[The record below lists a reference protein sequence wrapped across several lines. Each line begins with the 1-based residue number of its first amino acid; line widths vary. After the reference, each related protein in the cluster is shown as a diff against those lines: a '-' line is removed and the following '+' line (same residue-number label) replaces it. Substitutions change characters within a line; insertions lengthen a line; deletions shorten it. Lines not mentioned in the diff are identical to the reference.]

1 MKNNRRSESCGTA
14 AECAAGKGAAENKTM
29 EYMKISE
36 TEEHLLERLHSPDDL
51 KALSP
56 EQCTALCAEIRS
68 LLIETVSKT
77 GGHLASNLGSVELTV
92 AMHRV
97 FDSPEDKFVWD
108 VGHQCY
114 THKILTGRLER
125 FSTLRQENG
134 ISGFPK
140 PNESE
145 HDSFISGHSST
156 AISVACGIAEG
167 MRLHGDKEHFAV
179 AVVGD
184 GAMTGGLSY
193 EGLNNAGK
201 SRNNLIVIL
210 NDNEMSISKNVG
222 ALARY
227 LSSMRSSE
235 GYVRTKKAVERRLNR
250 TAVIGPSVAK
260 VIKNSKSVVR
270 DVLLQSATIFEDF
283 GFVYLGPVD
292 GHNLVELEE
301 VLLAAKEY
309 HRPVFIHVHT
319 VKGKGYAPAEAK
331 PSEYHG
337 ISKFDIETG
346 NPEVSAADSYSEM
359 FGKELVQLAKHDPR
373 ICAVTAAMGGGT
385 GLHHFAREFPNR
397 YYDVGIAEQHA
408 VTFSAALASMGELPV
423 FAVYS
428 SFLQRA
434 YDQVL
439 HDVCAQNL
447 PVVFAVDRAGLV
459 GKDGATHQGIFDL
472 SYLSSIPNLT
482 VMAPK
487 NKWELSDMLKFAI
500 AAEEPVAI
508 RYPRG
513 EACDLWKDQRA
524 PIQKGCAEVLA
535 EGTEVALFAIGSM
548 VETAWQVR
556 KKLAEK
562 GIPTT
567 VVNARFAMPL
577 DKNCLRKL
585 AESHPLLVTMEENVA
600 SGGFGEHVAAFL
612 EEEALHTKVLR
623 IAIPDCFVEHG
634 SVGELKKALGLDA
647 DSVTEKI
654 LAELPEEL

>member
-77 GGHLASNLGSVELTV
+77 GGHLASNLGSVELTM

-434 YDQVL
+434 YDQL
-439 HDVCAQNL
+439 MHDVAIGGMH
-447 PVVFAVDRAGLV
+447 VVLGIDRAGVV
-459 GKDGATHQGIFDL
+459 GEDGETHHGLYDVSFL
-472 SYLSSIPNLT
+472 CTVPNT
-482 VMAPK
+482 VIYAP
-487 NKWELSDMLKFAI
+487 ACY
-500 AAEEPVAI
+500 EEMRLCLRRALYRDKGLACI

-513 EACDLWKDQRA
+513 SEKVSFDKTALNTEYTHISGRKTDTLYISYGRVYDHLYRASRRMAEEGVFCDLLKLTRIF
-524 PIQKGCAEVLA
+524 PLA
-535 EGTEVALFAIGSM
+535 EGV
-548 VETAWQVR
+548 VEIAMSY
-556 KKLAEK
+556 AH
-562 GIPTT
+562 
-567 VVNARFAMPL
+567 VV
-577 DKNCLRKL
+577 
-585 AESHPLLVTMEENVA
+585 
-600 SGGFGEHVAAFL
+600 FL
-612 EEEALHTKVLR
+612 EEAYYYGGISQLLGDLLLERGFRGTYRRVAPKAYLPQASTDSQMETMGLSEHAIYQDMQQEAK
-623 IAIPDCFVEHG
+623 HG
-634 SVGELKKALGLDA
+634 KA
-647 DSVTEKI
+647 
-654 LAELPEEL
+654 

>member
-1 MKNNRRSESCGTA
+1 MDQKKLSDPGES
-14 AECAAGKGAAENKTM
+14 
-29 EYMKISE
+29 
-36 TEEHLLERLHSPDDL
+36 LLSQLHSPKDL
-51 KALSP
+51 KKMTLA
-56 EQCTALCAEIRS
+56 QCQTLCQEIRS
-68 LLIETVSKT
+68 LLVETISKT

-97 FDSPEDKFVWD
+97 FSSPDDKFVWD

-114 THKILTGRLER
+114 THKILTGRMQQ
-125 FSTLRQENG
+125 FSTIRQENG

-140 PNESE
+140 PKESE

-167 MRLHGDKEHFAV
+167 MRLQGDRDHFAI

-201 SRNNLIVIL
+201 SGNNLIVIL
-210 NDNEMSISKNVG
+210 NDNEMSISRNVG

-270 DVLLQSATIFEDF
+270 EALLQSATMFEDF

-292 GHNLVELEE
+292 GHNIEELEE

-309 HRPVFIHVHT
+309 HKPVFVHVHT
-319 VKGKGYAPAEAK
+319 VKGKGYAPAEEN
-331 PSEYHG
+331 PGEYHG

-346 NPEVSAADSYSEM
+346 NPEVSGTDSYSDV
-359 FGKELVQLAKHDPR
+359 FGKELVHLAQQDPR
-373 ICAVTAAMGGGT
+373 ICAVTAAMEHGT
-385 GLHHFAREFPNR
+385 GLHHFARRFPGR

-408 VTFSAALASMGELPV
+408 VTFSAALASTGELPV

-434 YDQVL
+434 YDQL
-439 HDVCAQNL
+439 MHDVAIGGL
-447 PVVFAVDRAGLV
+447 HVVLGVDRAGVV
-459 GKDGATHQGIFDL
+459 GEDGETHHGLYDVSFL
-472 SYLSSIPNLT
+472 ST
-482 VMAPK
+482 VPGAVIYAPACYD
-487 NKWELSDMLKFAI
+487 ELRLCLHRALYRDKGLAC
-500 AAEEPVAI
+500 V

-513 EACDLWKDQRA
+513 ADNSVFDKSALNTEYTHVSGTKTDVLYISYGRVYDYLYRASRRAREQGMPCDLLKLTRIFPLADA
-524 PIQKGCAEVLA
+524 VAEIA
-535 EGTEVALFAIGSM
+535 MSYGH
-548 VETAWQVR
+548 
-556 KKLAEK
+556 
-562 GIPTT
+562 
-567 VVNARFAMPL
+567 VV
-577 DKNCLRKL
+577 
-585 AESHPLLVTMEENVA
+585 
-600 SGGFGEHVAAFL
+600 FL
-612 EEEALHTKVLR
+612 EEAYYYGGISQLFGDLLMERGYTGIYRR
-623 IAIPDCFVEHG
+623 IAPKQYLPQASTASQMETMGLSENAIYRDMQRVFQEATHHV
-634 SVGELKKALGLDA
+634 KA
-647 DSVTEKI
+647 
-654 LAELPEEL
+654 

>member
-1 MKNNRRSESCGTA
+1 M
-14 AECAAGKGAAENKTM
+14 
-29 EYMKISE
+29 
-36 TEEHLLERLHSPDDL
+36 
-51 KALSP
+51 
-56 EQCTALCAEIRS
+56 
-68 LLIETVSKT
+68 
-77 GGHLASNLGSVELTV
+77 
-92 AMHRV
+92 

-434 YDQVL
+434 YDQL
-439 HDVCAQNL
+439 MHDVAIGGMH
-447 PVVFAVDRAGLV
+447 VVLGIDRAGVV
-459 GKDGATHQGIFDL
+459 GEDGETHHGLYDVSFL
-472 SYLSSIPNLT
+472 CTVPNT
-482 VMAPK
+482 VIYAP
-487 NKWELSDMLKFAI
+487 ACY
-500 AAEEPVAI
+500 EEMRLCLRRALYRDKGLACI

-513 EACDLWKDQRA
+513 SEKVSFDKTALNTEYTHVSGRKTDTLYISYGRVYDHLYRASRRMAEEGVFCDLLKLTRIF
-524 PIQKGCAEVLA
+524 PLA
-535 EGTEVALFAIGSM
+535 EGV
-548 VETAWQVR
+548 VEIAMSY
-556 KKLAEK
+556 AH
-562 GIPTT
+562 
-567 VVNARFAMPL
+567 VV
-577 DKNCLRKL
+577 
-585 AESHPLLVTMEENVA
+585 
-600 SGGFGEHVAAFL
+600 FL
-612 EEEALHTKVLR
+612 EEAYYYGGISQLLGDLLLERGFRGTYRRVAPKAYLPQASTDSQMETMGLSEHAIYQDMQQEAK
-623 IAIPDCFVEHG
+623 HG
-634 SVGELKKALGLDA
+634 KA
-647 DSVTEKI
+647 
-654 LAELPEEL
+654 

>member
-1 MKNNRRSESCGTA
+1 MDQKKLPDPGES
-14 AECAAGKGAAENKTM
+14 
-29 EYMKISE
+29 
-36 TEEHLLERLHSPDDL
+36 LLSQLHSPKDL
-51 KALSP
+51 KKMTPA
-56 EQCTALCAEIRS
+56 QCQVLCQEIRS
-68 LLIETVSKT
+68 LLVETISKT

-97 FDSPEDKFVWD
+97 FSSPDDKFVWD

-114 THKILTGRLER
+114 THKILTGRMQQ
-125 FSTLRQENG
+125 FSTIRQENG

-140 PNESE
+140 PKESE

-167 MRLHGDKEHFAV
+167 MRLQGDREHFAI

-201 SRNNLIVIL
+201 SGNNLIVIL
-210 NDNEMSISKNVG
+210 NDNEMSISRNVG

-270 DVLLQSATIFEDF
+270 EALLQSATMFEDF

-292 GHNLVELEE
+292 GHNIEDLEE

-309 HRPVFIHVHT
+309 HKPVFVHVHT
-319 VKGKGYAPAEAK
+319 VKGKGYAPAEEN
-331 PSEYHG
+331 PGEYHG

-346 NPEVSAADSYSEM
+346 NPEVSGTDSYSDV
-359 FGKELVQLAKHDPR
+359 FGKELVHLAQQDPR
-373 ICAVTAAMGGGT
+373 ICAVTAAMEHGT
-385 GLHHFAREFPNR
+385 GLHHFARRFPGR

-408 VTFSAALASMGELPV
+408 VTFSAALASTGELPV

-434 YDQVL
+434 YDQL
-439 HDVCAQNL
+439 MHDVAIGGL
-447 PVVFAVDRAGLV
+447 HVVLGVDRAGVV
-459 GKDGATHQGIFDL
+459 GEDGETHHGLYDVSFL
-472 SYLSSIPNLT
+472 ST
-482 VMAPK
+482 VPGAVMYAPACYD
-487 NKWELSDMLKFAI
+487 ELRLCLRRALYRDKGLAC
-500 AAEEPVAI
+500 V

-513 EACDLWKDQRA
+513 SDNSIFDKSALNTEYTHVSGTKTDVLYISYGRVYDYLYRASRRAREQGMPCDLLKLTRIF
-524 PIQKGCAEVLA
+524 PLA
-535 EGTEVALFAIGSM
+535 DAV
-548 VETAWQVR
+548 VEIAMSY
-556 KKLAEK
+556 
-562 GIPTT
+562 GH
-567 VVNARFAMPL
+567 VV
-577 DKNCLRKL
+577 
-585 AESHPLLVTMEENVA
+585 
-600 SGGFGEHVAAFL
+600 FL
-612 EEEALHTKVLR
+612 EEAYYYGGISQLFGDLLMERGYTGTYRR
-623 IAIPDCFVEHG
+623 IAPKQYLPQASIASQMETM
-634 SVGELKKALGLDA
+634 GLSENAIYQDMQR
-647 DSVTEKI
+647 VFQ
-654 LAELPEEL
+654 EELHHVKA

>member
-1 MKNNRRSESCGTA
+1 
-14 AECAAGKGAAENKTM
+14 
-29 EYMKISE
+29 MKISE

-428 SFLQRA
+428 SFLQRGF
-434 YDQVL
+434 DQVV
-439 HDVCAQNL
+439 HDVCMQNL
-447 PVVFAVDRAGLV
+447 PVVFAIDRAGLV
-459 GKDGATHQGIFDL
+459 GADGETHQGVFDL
-472 SYLSSIPNLT
+472 SYMGMIPNMT
-482 VMAPK
+482 VLAPK
-487 NKWELSDMLKFAI
+487 NKWELADMLRFAFRQNG
-500 AAEEPVAI
+500 PVAV

-513 EACDLWKDQRA
+513 TAYDGLKEHRA
-524 PIQKGCAEVLA
+524 PICYGKSEWLCEEMQIAI
-535 EGTEVALFAIGSM
+535 FAVGNM
-548 VETAWQVR
+548 VEEAVKVHEILHERGYDCSLINVR
-556 KKLAEK
+556 FVK
-562 GIPTT
+562 
-567 VVNARFAMPL
+567 PL
-577 DKNCLRKL
+577 DQ
-585 AESHPLLVTMEENVA
+585 ETLLKAAKEHLLIVTMEENVLR
-600 SGGFGEHVAAFL
+600 GGFGYAAAAFL
-612 EEEALHTKVLR
+612 SASNVNTKVLHFGIDDQFVQHGTVSQLHER
-623 IAIPDCFVEHG
+623 I
-634 SVGELKKALGLDA
+634 GLDA
-647 DSVTEKI
+647 QSMAEKI
-654 LAELPEEL
+654 IETYKTI

>member
-1 MKNNRRSESCGTA
+1 MPKEDA
-14 AECAAGKGAAENKTM
+14 P
-29 EYMKISE
+29 
-36 TEEHLLERLHSPDDL
+36 LLERLHSPKDL
-51 KALSP
+51 KGLSL
-56 EQCTALCAEIRS
+56 EQCESLCEEIRS
-68 LLIETVSKT
+68 LLVETVSKT

-97 FDSPEDKFVWD
+97 FSSPQDKFVWD

-114 THKILTGRLER
+114 THKILTGRLEQ

-167 MRLHGDKEHFAV
+167 MRQHGDREHFAV

-201 SRNNLIVIL
+201 SGNNLIVIL

-292 GHNLVELEE
+292 GHNLGDLEE
-301 VLLAAKEY
+301 ALLAAKEY
-309 HRPVFIHVHT
+309 HRPVFLHVHT
-319 VKGKGYAPAEAK
+319 VKGKGYAPAEEN
-331 PSEYHG
+331 PGDYHG

-346 NPEVSAADSYSEM
+346 NLEVSGTDSYSDV
-359 FGKELVQLAKHDPR
+359 FGKELVRLAEEDSR
-373 ICAVTAAMGGGT
+373 ICAVTAAMEHGT
-385 GLHHFAREFPNR
+385 GLHHFARKFPNR

-408 VTFSAALASMGELPV
+408 VTFSAGLASMGELPV

-434 YDQVL
+434 YDQL
-439 HDVCAQNL
+439 MHDVAIGGL
-447 PVVFAVDRAGLV
+447 HVVLGIDRAGVV
-459 GKDGATHQGIFDL
+459 GEDGETHHGLYDVSFL
-472 SYLSSIPNLT
+472 ST
-482 VMAPK
+482 VPGAVIYAPACYD
-487 NKWELSDMLKFAI
+487 ELRLCLRRALYRDKGLAC
-500 AAEEPVAI
+500 V

-513 EACDLWKDQRA
+513 NDKSVFDKSALNTEYTHVSGKKTDILYISYGRVYDNLYRAAKRCAEQELHCDLLKLTRIF
-524 PIQKGCAEVLA
+524 PLA
-535 EGTEVALFAIGSM
+535 DG
-548 VETAWQVR
+548 
-556 KKLAEK
+556 
-562 GIPTT
+562 
-567 VVNARFAMPL
+567 VVDIAMSY
-577 DKNCLRKL
+577 R
-585 AESHPLLVTMEENVA
+585 
-600 SGGFGEHVAAFL
+600 HVVFL
-612 EEEALHTKVLR
+612 EEAYYYGGISQLFGDLLLERGFQGTYRRVAPKQYLLQASTDSQMETMGLSEYAIYRDIRQEA
-623 IAIPDCFVEHG
+623 EHG
-634 SVGELKKALGLDA
+634 E
-647 DSVTEKI
+647 T
-654 LAELPEEL
+654 

>member
-1 MKNNRRSESCGTA
+1 MEHNKLPR
-14 AECAAGKGAAENKTM
+14 AEAP
-29 EYMKISE
+29 
-36 TEEHLLERLHSPDDL
+36 LLEQLHSPKDL
-51 KALSP
+51 KELTLP
-56 EQCTALCAEIRS
+56 QCEALCEEIRS

-97 FDSPEDKFVWD
+97 FSSPEDKFVWD

-114 THKILTGRLER
+114 THKILTGRLDQ

-140 PNESE
+140 PKESE

-156 AISVACGIAEG
+156 AISVACGMAEG
-167 MRLHGDKEHFAV
+167 MRLHGDNTHFAI

-201 SRNNLIVIL
+201 SGNNLIVIL

-292 GHNLVELEE
+292 GHNLQDLEE
-301 VLLAAKEY
+301 ALLAAKEY
-309 HRPVFIHVHT
+309 HRPVFLHVHT
-319 VKGKGYAPAEAK
+319 VKGKGYGPAEEN
-331 PSEYHG
+331 PGEYHG

-346 NPEVSAADSYSEM
+346 NPEVSGTDSYSDV
-359 FGKELVQLAKHDPR
+359 FGKELVRLAEQDSR
-373 ICAVTAAMGGGT
+373 ICAVTAAMEHGT
-385 GLHHFAREFPNR
+385 GLHHFARRFPNR

-408 VTFSAALASMGELPV
+408 VTFSAALASAGELPV

-434 YDQVL
+434 YDQL
-439 HDVCAQNL
+439 MHDVAIGGMH
-447 PVVFAVDRAGLV
+447 VVLGIDRAGVV
-459 GKDGATHQGIFDL
+459 GEDGETHHGLYDVSFL
-472 SYLSSIPNLT
+472 ST
-482 VMAPK
+482 VPGAVIYAPACYD
-487 NKWELSDMLKFAI
+487 ELRLCLRRALYRDKGLAC
-500 AAEEPVAI
+500 V

-513 EACDLWKDQRA
+513 ADKTVFDKSALNTEYTHISGKKTDTLYISYGRVYDNLYRAAKRAAEDGTHCDLLKLTRIF
-524 PIQKGCAEVLA
+524 PLA
-535 EGTEVALFAIGSM
+535 DGMIEIAMSYAH
-548 VETAWQVR
+548 
-556 KKLAEK
+556 
-562 GIPTT
+562 
-567 VVNARFAMPL
+567 VV
-577 DKNCLRKL
+577 
-585 AESHPLLVTMEENVA
+585 
-600 SGGFGEHVAAFL
+600 FL
-612 EEEALHTKVLR
+612 EEAYYYGGISQLFGDL
-623 IAIPDCFVEHG
+623 
-634 SVGELKKALGLDA
+634 LLL
-647 DSVTEKI
+647 
-654 LAELPEEL
+654 

>member
-1 MKNNRRSESCGTA
+1 M
-14 AECAAGKGAAENKTM
+14 
-29 EYMKISE
+29 
-36 TEEHLLERLHSPDDL
+36 ERLHSPDDL

-134 ISGFPK
+134 NSGFPK
-140 PNESE
+140 PNQSE

-222 ALARY
+222 AMARY

-434 YDQVL
+434 YDQIL
-439 HDVCAQNL
+439 EDVCMQEL
-447 PVVFAVDRAGLV
+447 PVTFMIDRAGIV
-459 GKDGATHQGIFDL
+459 GADGETHHGIFDL
-472 SYLSSIPNLT
+472 SYLATMPHLSVL
-482 VMAPK
+482 APT
-487 NKWELSDMLKFAI
+487 SDETLRESMHYAM
-500 AAEEPVAI
+500 EQGGPCAI

-513 EACDLWKDQRA
+513 EVMTEEAGRLPSLLYYNRTMEYGSA
-524 PIQKGCAEVLA
+524 PLADRVEILGVGKMAGIGREV
-535 EGTEVALFAIGSM
+535 F
-548 VETAWQVR
+548 VR
-556 KKLAEK
+556 LLEK
-562 GIPTT
+562 G
-567 VVNARFAMPL
+567 VQARYQDVNIVKPIETSINAM
-577 DKNCLRKL
+577 NTLRGSL
-585 AESHPLLVTMEENVA
+585 IVTIEDNIVT
-600 SGGFGEHVAAFL
+600 GGFGESL
-612 EEEALHTKVLR
+612 QCALQTGQKVLR
-623 IAIPDCFVEHG
+623 FGWPDRFIEQG
-634 SVGELKKALGLDA
+634 TFTELTDKYGLSA
-647 DSVTEKI
+647 EKI
-654 LAELPEEL
+654 TERICEELERKT